1 MQRSRSKRPLKI
13 LTLNESISDKLIAKF
28 DEKYKINIEY
38 DTILL
43 LKNKYIQRLYNFN
56 ANDYFDNRILMLNYF
71 KKINKLNYKKVN
83 EFESILSYLPSTET
97 AVLVYADKTSK

>member
-1 MQRSRSKRPLKI
+1 M
-13 LTLNESISDKLIAKF
+13 TLNESINEKLIERF
-28 DEKYKINIEY
+28 ESKYKITIEY

-43 LKNKYIQRLYNFN
+43 LKNKYIQKLYNFN

-83 EFESILSYLPSTET
+83 EFE
-97 AVLVYADKTSK
+97 

>member
-1 MQRSRSKRPLKI
+1 
-13 LTLNESISDKLIAKF
+13 LTLNESINEKLIERF
-28 DEKYKINIEY
+28 ESKYKITIEY

-43 LKNKYIQRLYNFN
+43 LKNKYIQKLYNFN

-83 EFESILSYLPSTET
+83 EFE
-97 AVLVYADKTSK
+97 